1 MLEISLLEPVDYLV
15 IGHLTVD
22 ESPQGQRLGG
32 TVAYAGLMAQA
43 LGLRVGIV
51 TSWGDELPLEPLN
64 RIPVASFPTERSTTF
79 ENIYTSNGRIQYLRH
94 VAPALDY
101 YQIPEPWR
109 RASIVHLGPV
119 AQEVE
124 PGLVRQFPSA
134 LIGVTPQG
142 WLRSWGADGRVVAS
156 EWPEASFVLSRVGA
170 AVISVEDVEYDEE
183 RIDEM
188 AAVCRVLAVTEGEQG
203 ARLYWNGDVRR
214 FRAPRVEVVDETGAG
229 DVFAACFFARL
240 YTTRD
245 PWEAARFATQLSA
258 ISVTRPGLLGIPT
271 PEEIEA
277 CTVEVY

>member
-1 MLEISLLEPVDYLV
+1 MLEISLLEPVDYLL

-22 ESPQGQRLGG
+22 ETPAGPRLGG
-32 TVAYAGLMAQA
+32 TVTYSALMAQA

-51 TSWGDELPLEPLN
+51 TSWGAELSLDPLN
-64 RIPVASFPTERSTTF
+64 HIPVASFPTDRSTTF
-79 ENIYTSNGRIQYLRH
+79 ENIYTKEGRIQFLKH
-94 VAPALDY
+94 TAPALDFY
-101 YQIPEPWR
+101 HVPEPWR
-109 RASIVHLGPV
+109 QAGIVHLAPV

-124 PGLVRQFPSA
+124 PGLVRSFPSG

-142 WLRSWGADGRVVAS
+142 WLRGWTKDGRVFKS
-156 EWPEASFVLSRVGA
+156 EWPEASFVLPRVGA
-170 AVISVEDVEYDEE
+170 AVLSVEDLEKDER

-188 AAVCRVLAVTEGEQG
+188 AALCHVLAVTEGNQG

-214 FRAPRVEVVDETGAG
+214 FRPPRVEVVDETGAG
-229 DVFAACFFARL
+229 DIFAACFFARL
-240 YTTRD
+240 STTRD

-258 ISVTRPGLLGIPT
+258 ISVSRPGLAGIPT